1 LEEVLLQELKARL
14 TDVQHLRRLSSLLN
28 KKIEFSVYRQK
39 IMNAAYVSDRMR
51 QIEDISKKPFEE
63 VKKTAPELFTDE
75 TLLEFEGAK
84 NSPAG
89 QNKKLEKFVEH
100 AKAALGEA
108 SKKES
113 DESNLLPVIASTST
127 H

>member
-1 LEEVLLQELKARL
+1 MHLKVPQKTRENLL
-14 TDVQHLRRLSSLLN
+14 SCLLN
-28 KKIEFSVYRQK
+28 KKIELSVYRQK
-39 IMNAAYVSDRMR
+39 IMDAASVSDRMK
-51 QIEDISKKPFEE
+51 QVEDISKKPFEE
-63 VKKTAPELFTDE
+63 VKNSAPELFSDE

-89 QNKKLEKFVEH
+89 PNKKLEKFVEH